1 MSDIDQVVIPLPTST
16 GAIIYAVARLVREGN
31 QAFAE
36 AIVAIP
42 DTTFAPP
49 KRVELSRYS
58 LAQIKPGAAM
68 RPNLYLYEGMI
79 MPAPPLS
86 PMSSCIFDSG
96 CSCPSSQRLAVG
108 QRPIIG
114 PKPGSETALLMR
126 R

>member
-16 GAIIYAVARLVREGN
+16 GAITYGVARLVREGA

-49 KRVELSRYS
+49 KRIELSRYG

-68 RPNLYLYEGMI
+68 RPNLYFYEGMI
-79 MPAPPLS
+79 MPAPPK
-86 PMSSCIFDSG
+86 
-96 CSCPSSQRLAVG
+96 AH
-108 QRPIIG
+108 
-114 PKPGSETALLMR
+114 
-126 R
+126 